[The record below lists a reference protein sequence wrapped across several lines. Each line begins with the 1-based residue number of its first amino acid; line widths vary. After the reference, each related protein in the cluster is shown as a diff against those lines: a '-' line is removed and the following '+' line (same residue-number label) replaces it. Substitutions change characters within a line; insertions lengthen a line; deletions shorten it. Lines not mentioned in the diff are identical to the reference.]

1 MLTFRHTPYGT
12 SFIVLDDASG
22 RSLLDTSVRPYLI
35 EQNAD
40 LAPALTNYDRPFTLN
55 DGNGKTVVWIEDGVT
70 HVDDTGEIEV
80 VESVAEAL
88 IARVGQ

>member
-12 SFIVLDDASG
+12 SFIDVGHAVLDPDNG
-22 RSLLDTSVRPYLI
+22 LPI
-35 EQNAD
+35 
-40 LAPALTNYDRPFTLN
+40 
-55 DGNGKTVVWIEDGVT
+55 DG
-70 HVDDTGEIEV
+70 TGEIEV

>member
-1 MLTFRHTPYGT
+1 MLTFRHSPYGT
-12 SFIVLDDASG
+12 SVVVLDDTSG

-35 EQNAD
+35 EQAAD
-40 LAPALTNYDRPFTLN
+40 LAPNLTNYDH
-55 DGNGKTVVWIEDGVT
+55 GNGKTVVWIEDGVT